1 MGFLKVFRWILFG
14 FALLFG
20 LTTLAFA
27 SYYFLPDGPL
37 LDALKEYLTSSEM
50 TIETV
55 LGTYGFL
62 AAASFVL
69 FIIFSIIV
77 SKAKKRRRYNSNN
90 TYSSQSNETPNK
102 QGILFVSDL
111 GEDETLADY
120 IEQAPFIAAWDE
132 DTLNPTLSVKEDGI
146 AIGDDTAIFMVFL
159 KKNNI
164 IYKPNNPDN
173 YFDNYPTVSLAP
185 CLDNEDRSFLIVS
198 NRDVIPSADS
208 NKVFEVLENIHNQT
222 AKNVKEITPVDGS
235 INCVVYLGNGV
246 KDFIATLKKR
256 PLVEM
261 FKEWSD
267 GDYLAFF
274 ERIIINIIDNA
285 ALKKYMQDVFE
296 KLHGN

>member
-37 LDALKEYLTSSEM
+37 LDALKEYLVSSEM

-77 SKAKKRRRYNSNN
+77 SKAKKRRRY
-90 TYSSQSNETPNK
+90 SSQNQEAPKK
-102 QGILFVSDL
+102 QGVLPVVELD
-111 GEDETLADY
+111 EDETLADY

-132 DTLNPTLSVKEDGI
+132 DTPKPVLSVKEDRI
-146 AIGDDTAIFMVFL
+146 TIGDDTALFMAFL
-159 KKNNI
+159 KMNVI
-164 IYKPNNPDN
+164 VYKPNKKDN
-173 YFDNYPTVSLAP
+173 YFDNYPTISLIPSA
-185 CLDNEDRSFLIVS
+185 DNEDRSFLIVS
-198 NRDVIPSADS
+198 NRDITPNVDS
-208 NKVFEVLENIHNQT
+208 NRIFEVLEHIHNQVT
-222 AKNVKEITPVDGS
+222 ANVEEIIPADGS
-235 INCVVYLGNGV
+235 INCVCYLGNGV
-246 KDFIATLKKR
+246 KDFITILKKR

-261 FKEWSD
+261 FKEWLD

-274 ERIIINIIDNA
+274 ESMIISIIDSA
-285 ALKKYMQDVFE
+285 ALKKYLSDVFE
-296 KLHGN
+296 ELHGN

>member
-27 SYYFLPDGPL
+27 SYYFLPDGPF
-37 LDALKEYLTSSEM
+37 LDALKEYLVSNEM

-77 SKAKKRRRYNSNN
+77 SKAKKRRRY
-90 TYSSQSNETPNK
+90 SSQNQEAPKK
-102 QGILFVSDL
+102 QGVLPVVELD
-111 GEDETLADY
+111 EDETLADY

-132 DTLNPTLSVKEDGI
+132 DTPKPVLSVKEDRI
-146 AIGDDTAIFMVFL
+146 TIGDDTALFMAFL
-159 KKNNI
+159 KMNVI
-164 IYKPNNPDN
+164 VYKPNKKDN
-173 YFDNYPTVSLAP
+173 YFDNYPTISLIPSA
-185 CLDNEDRSFLIVS
+185 DNEDRSFLIVS
-198 NRDVIPSADS
+198 NRDITPNVDS
-208 NKVFEVLENIHNQT
+208 NRIFEVLEHIHNQVT
-222 AKNVKEITPVDGS
+222 ANVEEITPADGS
-235 INCVVYLGNGV
+235 INCVCYLGNGV
-246 KDFIATLKKR
+246 KDFITILKKR

-261 FKEWSD
+261 FKEWLD

-274 ERIIINIIDNA
+274 ESMIISIIDSA
-285 ALKKYMQDVFE
+285 ALKKYLSDVFE
-296 KLHGN
+296 ELHWD

>member
-27 SYYFLPDGPL
+27 SYYFLPDGPF
-37 LDALKEYLTSSEM
+37 LDALKEYLTTSEL
-50 TIETV
+50 TIETA

-77 SKAKKRRRYNSNN
+77 SKAKKRRRYSSNN
-90 TYSSQSNETPNK
+90 TYSSQSNEAPKKTGVLP
-102 QGILFVSDL
+102 ISEL

-132 DTLNPTLSVKEDGI
+132 DTPKPMLSVKEDRI
-146 AIGDDTAIFMVFL
+146 TIGDDTAIFMAFL
-159 KKNNI
+159 KMNFI
-164 IYKPNNPDN
+164 VYKPNNKDN
-173 YFDNYPTVSLAP
+173 YFDNYPTISLIPSA
-185 CLDNEDRSFLIVS
+185 DNEDRSFLIVS
-198 NRDVIPSADS
+198 NRDITPNVDS
-208 NKVFEVLENIHNQT
+208 NRIFEVLEHIHNQT
-222 AKNVKEITPVDGS
+222 SENVEEITPADGS

-246 KDFIATLKKR
+246 KDFITVLKKR

-261 FKEWSD
+261 FKEWLD
-267 GDYLAFF
+267 DDYLAFF
-274 ERIIINIIDNA
+274 ERLIINNIDNE
-285 ALKKYMQDVFE
+285 ALKNYLRDVFE
-296 KLHGN
+296 ELHGN

>member
-37 LDALKEYLTSSEM
+37 LDALKEYLVSSEM

-77 SKAKKRRRYNSNN
+77 SKAKKRRRY
-90 TYSSQSNETPNK
+90 SSQNQEAPKK
-102 QGILFVSDL
+102 QGVLPVAELD
-111 GEDETLADY
+111 EDETLADY

-132 DTLNPTLSVKEDGI
+132 DTPKPVLSVKEDRI
-146 AIGDDTAIFMVFL
+146 TIGDDTALFMAFL
-159 KKNNI
+159 KMNVI
-164 IYKPNNPDN
+164 VYKPNKKDN
-173 YFDNYPTVSLAP
+173 YFDNYPTISLIPSA
-185 CLDNEDRSFLIVS
+185 DNEDRSFLIVS
-198 NRDVIPSADS
+198 NRDITPNVDS
-208 NKVFEVLENIHNQT
+208 NRIFEVLEHIHNQVT
-222 AKNVKEITPVDGS
+222 ANVEEIVPADGS
-235 INCVVYLGNGV
+235 INCVCYLGNGV
-246 KDFIATLKKR
+246 KDFITILKKR

-261 FKEWSD
+261 FKEWLD

-274 ERIIINIIDNA
+274 ESMIISIIDSA
-285 ALKKYMQDVFE
+285 ALKKYLSDVFE
-296 KLHGN
+296 ELHWD

>member
-27 SYYFLPDGPL
+27 SYYFLPDGPF
-37 LDALKEYLTSSEM
+37 LDALKEYLVSNEM

-77 SKAKKRRRYNSNN
+77 SKAKKRRRY
-90 TYSSQSNETPNK
+90 SSQNQEAPKK
-102 QGILFVSDL
+102 QGVLPVVELD
-111 GEDETLADY
+111 EDETLADY

-132 DTLNPTLSVKEDGI
+132 DTPKPVLSVKEDRI
-146 AIGDDTAIFMVFL
+146 TIGDDTALFMAFL
-159 KKNNI
+159 KMNVI
-164 IYKPNNPDN
+164 VYKPNKKDN
-173 YFDNYPTVSLAP
+173 YFDNYPTISLIPSA
-185 CLDNEDRSFLIVS
+185 DNEDRSFLIVS
-198 NRDVIPSADS
+198 NRDITPNVDS
-208 NKVFEVLENIHNQT
+208 NRIFEVLEHIHNQVT
-222 AKNVKEITPVDGS
+222 ANVEEIIPADGS
-235 INCVVYLGNGV
+235 INCVCYLGNGV
-246 KDFIATLKKR
+246 KDFITILKKR

-261 FKEWSD
+261 FKEWLD

-274 ERIIINIIDNA
+274 ESMIISIIDSA
-285 ALKKYMQDVFE
+285 ALKKYLSDVFE
-296 KLHGN
+296 ELHGD

>member
-37 LDALKEYLTSSEM
+37 LDALKEYLVSSEM

-62 AAASFVL
+62 AVASFVL

-77 SKAKKRRRYNSNN
+77 SKAKKRRRY
-90 TYSSQSNETPNK
+90 SSQNQEAPKK
-102 QGILFVSDL
+102 QGVLPVSELD
-111 GEDETLADY
+111 EDETLADY

-132 DTLNPTLSVKEDGI
+132 DTSKPVLSVKEDRI
-146 AIGDDTAIFMVFL
+146 TIGDDTALFMAFL
-159 KKNNI
+159 KMNVI
-164 IYKPNNPDN
+164 VYKPNNKDN
-173 YFDNYPTVSLAP
+173 YFDNYPTISLIPSA
-185 CLDNEDRSFLIVS
+185 DNEDRSFLIVS
-198 NRDVIPSADS
+198 NRDITPNVDS
-208 NKVFEVLENIHNQT
+208 NRIFEVLEHIHNQVT
-222 AKNVKEITPVDGS
+222 ANVEEIIPADGS
-235 INCVVYLGNGV
+235 INCVCYLGNGV
-246 KDFIATLKKR
+246 KDFITILKKR

-261 FKEWSD
+261 FKEWLD

-274 ERIIINIIDNA
+274 ERMIISVIDNA
-285 ALKKYMQDVFE
+285 ALKKYLSDVFE
-296 KLHGN
+296 ELHGD

>member
-37 LDALKEYLTSSEM
+37 LDALKEYLVSSEM

-62 AAASFVL
+62 AVASFVL

-77 SKAKKRRRYNSNN
+77 SKAKKRRRY
-90 TYSSQSNETPNK
+90 SSQNQEAPKK
-102 QGILFVSDL
+102 QGVLPVAELD
-111 GEDETLADY
+111 EDETLADY

-132 DTLNPTLSVKEDGI
+132 DTPKPVLSVKEDRI
-146 AIGDDTAIFMVFL
+146 TIGDDTALFMAFL
-159 KKNNI
+159 KMNVI
-164 IYKPNNPDN
+164 VYKPNNKDN
-173 YFDNYPTVSLAP
+173 YFDNYPTISLIPSA
-185 CLDNEDRSFLIVS
+185 DNEDRSFLIVS
-198 NRDVIPSADS
+198 NRDITPNVDS
-208 NKVFEVLENIHNQT
+208 NRIFEVLEHIHNQVT
-222 AKNVKEITPVDGS
+222 ANVEEIIPADGS
-235 INCVVYLGNGV
+235 INCVCYLGNGV
-246 KDFIATLKKR
+246 KDFITVLKKR

-261 FKEWSD
+261 FKEWLD

-274 ERIIINIIDNA
+274 ERMIINIIDSA
-285 ALKKYMQDVFE
+285 ALKKYLSDVFE
-296 KLHGN
+296 ELHGN